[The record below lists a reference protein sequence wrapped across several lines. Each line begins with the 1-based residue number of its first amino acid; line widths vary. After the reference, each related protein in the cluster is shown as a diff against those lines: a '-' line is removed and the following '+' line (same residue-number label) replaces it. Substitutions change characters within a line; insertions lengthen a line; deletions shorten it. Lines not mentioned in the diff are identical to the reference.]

1 MTKAQLNGQRMLRRK
16 GLPIGW
22 VFVAPFLFFYGVFL
36 IYPAIQVCYLSLTN
50 SDIAGQGGFVG
61 LRNYVELMRDQDF
74 WASVWHTLYFIVLTV
89 VPNTAVG
96 FFLALLVIRLKRLRL
111 PILSAFFLP
120 FVLPV
125 SVVTTASLWI
135 LDTNFGIINYL
146 FGTSIAWFQD
156 PIWAMP
162 AVAAVTIWWTVG
174 FNMLLFIAG
183 LQNIS
188 PDLYEA
194 AALDGANA
202 LQQFINITC
211 PLIWPVT
218 SLVLVLQLIA
228 QFKIFDQVYLLTQ
241 GGPYNSTVVV
251 LLYMYRQAFQLNRG
265 GYASAVAIVLVVIM
279 LMISAIQ
286 FRLLQGRRTK

>member
-1 MTKAQLNGQRMLRRK
+1 MHRRPGKVCEATAAVRFAECVNRLLRPGEKHGFSAMPQAQRNASRTQHRK
-16 GLPIGW
+16 GWRIAW
-22 VFVAPFLFFYGVFL
+22 FFVTPFLLFYGLFL
-36 IYPAIQVCYLSLTN
+36 IYPAIQVAYLSLTN
-50 SDIAGQGGFVG
+50 ADIAGQGKFIGPA
-61 LRNYVELMRDQDF
+61 NYIELIHDQDF

-174 FNMLLFIAG
+174 VNMLLFIAG

-194 AALDGANA
+194 SALDG
-202 LQQFINITC
+202 
-211 PLIWPVT
+211 
-218 SLVLVLQLIA
+218 
-228 QFKIFDQVYLLTQ
+228 
-241 GGPYNSTVVV
+241 
-251 LLYMYRQAFQLNRG
+251 
-265 GYASAVAIVLVVIM
+265 
-279 LMISAIQ
+279 
-286 FRLLQGRRTK
+286 